1 MRMPALITKKSLLCI
16 AVAIVVVL
24 AILPFV
30 LPYIGSSHS
39 HVTTIP

>member
-1 MRMPALITKKSLLCI
+1 MPALITKKWLLCL
-16 AVAIVVVL
+16 AVAIVIVL

-30 LPYIGSSHS
+30 LPYVGSGHS

>member
-1 MRMPALITKKSLLCI
+1 MRMPALITKKWLLC
-16 AVAIVVVL
+16 VVVL

-30 LPYIGSSHS
+30 LPYVGSSHS